1 MPGEVR
7 SPRPVG
13 KALAQASVVFHLA
26 AISSHKL
33 GFNRPMLLN
42 DVNVGGTVNLLQQ
55 AMKADVQR
63 LVFASSAA
71 VYGEPKRLPVRE
83 SDPTDPTS
91 PYGASKLAGEKYC
104 QAFQRTYGL
113 ETVCLR
119 YFNVYGPRQRSDGEA
134 TVVAE
139 FLSRIRQGEPLKIHG
154 SGRQIRDFIYVDD
167 AVEAT
172 LLAAKVSRVSG
183 ELVNIGTGTPTSI
196 LNLADQLTALVGDA
210 TLRKVRAK
218 P

>member
-1 MPGEVR
+1 
-7 SPRPVG
+7 
-13 KALAQASVVFHLA
+13 
-26 AISSHKL
+26 
-33 GFNRPMLLN
+33 MLLN